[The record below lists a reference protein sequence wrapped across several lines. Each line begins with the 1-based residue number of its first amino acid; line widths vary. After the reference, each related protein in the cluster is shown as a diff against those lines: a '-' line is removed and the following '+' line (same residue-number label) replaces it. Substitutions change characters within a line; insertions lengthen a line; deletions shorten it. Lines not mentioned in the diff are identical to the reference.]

1 MGNIYEAI
9 AELVGIS
16 DKQSNQHSQFVMVA
30 DLGDKNRLYAMDE
43 YDRVY
48 QIESLD
54 GIKNNHNWQ
63 KQSADATLPLTS
75 KHESQTI
82 YQKVRQD
89 EPADDKAVTYPSLM
103 RTNTG
108 HLVQLVV

>member
-16 DKQSNQHSQFVMVA
+16 DKQSDKHSQFVMVA
-30 DLGDKNRLYAMDE
+30 DLGNTDRLYALDE
-43 YDRVY
+43 YGRAY

-63 KQSADATLPLTS
+63 KQSVDETPQLTS
-75 KHESQTI
+75 KQKSQTV
-82 YQKVRQD
+82 YQKVHQD
-89 EPADDKAVTYPSLM
+89 ELADNESVAYPSLM

-108 HLVQLVV
+108 HLVQLAV